1 MKRTVFSLLA
11 AFALCVSAAAAGPAG
26 SCPSALLMEKQTGTV
41 LFAQDEHTPR
51 EPASVTKIMTLL
63 LVMEA
68 IDSGALS
75 YDDVVTGSAHAAGMG
90 GSQIWLKENEQMTV
104 RDLLKAVCIVSGND
118 AAVALAEHLAGS
130 EDAFV
135 ERMNARAQ
143 ELGMNDTHF
152 VNCTGLPAAG
162 HLTSACDIALM
173 SRELILHH
181 PDIRQFTTVWMDSLR
196 GGESMLV
203 NTNKLIRFYDGATGL
218 KTGST
223 GSAGYC
229 LSATAEK
236 NGMELIAVVL
246 KGKTSD
252 ERFSDA
258 KSLLN
263 YGFSTWSLVTVT
275 PDEVLPPVPVML
287 GVRGTVQPVLTSEN
301 TLLVEKTLANGLTKE
316 VALAESVAA
325 PVYAGDTLG
334 QLTVRDAAG
343 NTVAELPI
351 LAGEDVGHVTFVQML
366 GRCLARG
373 FCMGP
378 QS

>member
-11 AFALCVSAAAAGPAG
+11 AFALCVSAAAAGPAV

-162 HLTSACDIALM
+162 HLTSAYDIALM